1 MEKPIPTINGYFFEE
16 SVMTLGT
23 GHTQKTQTIKNYCKA
38 EQNED
43 GAVKVSYLGQEGK
56 PTGIVITVAADD
68 FLRRFTFEPNY
79 KVKSQDERK
88 VDKHIATAE
97 KHRARKEFN
106 SAEWEYTSALKIDQ
120 ENIRAN
126 FGIGTL
132 YMEMGQNEKA
142 KDVFRKLTQIE
153 AIFEEDNKH
162 IFNEFGIEL
171 RKASMFEEALGN
183 YMKALEI
190 SPQDENLYF
199 NVARVYYDNGDDAK
213 AIEWITR
220 ALTVNPEFRDARQ
233 FLALLK
239 EKAAQED

>member
-1 MEKPIPTINGYFFEE
+1 MEKPIPTISGYFFEE

-23 GHTQKTQTIKNYCKA
+23 GHTQKTQNIKNYCKA

-43 GAVKVSYLGQEGK
+43 GSVKVSYLGQEGK
-56 PTGIVITVAADD
+56 PTGIVITVASED
-68 FLRRFTFEPNY
+68 FLKRFTFEPNY
-79 KVKSQDERK
+79 KVKSKDERA

-97 KHRARKEFN
+97 KHRSRKEFN

-132 YMEMGQNEKA
+132 YMEMGEKDKA

-199 NVARVYYDNGDDAK
+199 NVARVYFDNGQSDK

-239 EKAAQED
+239 EQAAQED